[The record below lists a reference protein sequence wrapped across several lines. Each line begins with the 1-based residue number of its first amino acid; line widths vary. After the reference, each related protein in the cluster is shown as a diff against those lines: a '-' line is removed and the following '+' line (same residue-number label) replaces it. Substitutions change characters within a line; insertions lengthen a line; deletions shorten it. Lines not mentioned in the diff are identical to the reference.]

1 MFKFT
6 PSFVFIPSDLTPEAK
21 LFIEK
26 HQAKRSGKYIWYK
39 ELGKDLLNYLERPD
53 FIYEVL
59 RQVASIYLSYMFL
72 ANVELVEGLI
82 EFQIQNLLKT
92 KQGNLLVD
100 NIQGWLSPT
109 LNSNSFSVER
119 SKLMQLYMKI
129 ERIRVPII
137 VNDKRPYMGE
147 MVGTEEDLGIDPS
160 IAPGR
165 AEYSFRFGG
174 GHDGEHWLTKT
185 IGAQVKAT
193 PGIKGIVLTYYYQG
207 DGLWNVMILLD
218 NMQTVFLIKDLVTL
232 GPKIKLAP
240 LTTKDNDKTPRKD
253 ESKFTDANKNPTSKI
268 RLNAGDLI
276 GTTMP
281 WKLGSASVF
290 YSGYPAQVVTFH
302 FAFIKYEF
310 VQNYR
315 SKATGG
321 GGVADDE
328 VRNKMTE
335 KEKQSTPALNWYI
348 APLSPA
354 SPVRCFK

>member
-1 MFKFT
+1 MFKFS
-6 PSFVFIPSDLTPEAK
+6 PSFIFIPSDLTAEAK
-21 LFIEK
+21 VFIEK
-26 HQAKRSGKYIWYK
+26 HQAKRSGNYVWYK
-39 ELGKDLLNYLERPD
+39 ELGKDLINYLERPD

-59 RQVASIYLSYMFL
+59 RQVASVYLSYMFL
-72 ANVELVEGLI
+72 ANYEFVESLTVI
-82 EFQIQNLLKT
+82 QIQNLLKT
-92 KQGNLLVD
+92 KQGNLLID
-100 NIQGWLSPT
+100 SIQGWLSPT
-109 LNSNSFSVER
+109 LNTDNFSVER

-137 VNDKRPYMGE
+137 ANDKRPYMGE
-147 MVGTEEDLGIDPS
+147 MVGADEDLGIDPS

-185 IGAQVKAT
+185 VGAQVKAT
-193 PGIKGIVLTYYYQG
+193 AGIKGIVLTYYYQG

-218 NMQTVFLIKDLVTL
+218 NTQIVLLIKDLVTL
-232 GPKIKLAP
+232 GPKIKQSP
-240 LTTKDNDKTPRKD
+240 LTTKDNEKTPRKD
-253 ESKFTDANKNPTSKI
+253 ESRFIDANKNPISKI

-281 WKLGSASVF
+281 WKLGTASVF
-290 YSGYPAQVVTFH
+290 YSGYPAQVGTFH
-302 FAFIKYEF
+302 FALMKYEF

-321 GGVADDE
+321 GGVASDE
-328 VRNKMTE
+328 ARNKMTE
-335 KEKQSTPALNWYI
+335 KERQSTPALDWYI

-354 SPVRCFK
+354 SPVKCFK